1 MATGLSDTAG
11 TTDSE
16 PMLGGHCYLSEDEPS
31 PPLRRME
38 RHRVR
43 GRRRILRQG
52 LTRRCRSFWTL
63 YFDYGAVFVFLGAFN
78 TLSQSSVG
86 GLDQSA
92 QLLLLINLPTGL
104 VLGFVFAQLHVACR
118 RLRGSN

>member
-1 MATGLSDTAG
+1 
-11 TTDSE
+11 
-16 PMLGGHCYLSEDEPS
+16 
-31 PPLRRME
+31 
-38 RHRVR
+38 
-43 GRRRILRQG
+43 
-52 LTRRCRSFWTL
+52 
-63 YFDYGAVFVFLGAFN
+63 VFVFLGAFN